1 MIVAREIRL
10 ALIVMVIIAISIKVY
25 MGWLPALVV
34 ATVIVIV
41 AYLFRD
47 PICTIPSAPLAIV
60 SPVSGH
66 IESIEKTSDT
76 YLNRQAIRIRIHMSY
91 LDTHI
96 LRSPIEGK
104 VRNQWA
110 ESSPDND
117 TKKRYTYW
125 IQTDEGDDIV
135 YSIGTGNFAP
145 FLNIDLRCGE
155 RTGQGQKS
163 GYLYF
168 FGIVDVYVPESSR
181 ILVSEGDTID
191 AGASILAMIIHKSG
205 AQLTSTQVP
214 AA

>member
-1 MIVAREIRL
+1 
-10 ALIVMVIIAISIKVY
+10 MVIIAISIKVY

-96 LRSPIEGK
+96 LRSPIEERSETSGQNPVLIMILKNGIPTGYRQMK
-104 VRNQWA
+104 VM
-110 ESSPDND
+110 
-117 TKKRYTYW
+117 T
-125 IQTDEGDDIV
+125 
-135 YSIGTGNFAP
+135 
-145 FLNIDLRCGE
+145 
-155 RTGQGQKS
+155 
-163 GYLYF
+163 LY
-168 FGIVDVYVPESSR
+168 IPLVPETLHPFEYR
-181 ILVSEGDTID
+181 FTLW
-191 AGASILAMIIHKSG
+191 
-205 AQLTSTQVP
+205 
-214 AA
+214 